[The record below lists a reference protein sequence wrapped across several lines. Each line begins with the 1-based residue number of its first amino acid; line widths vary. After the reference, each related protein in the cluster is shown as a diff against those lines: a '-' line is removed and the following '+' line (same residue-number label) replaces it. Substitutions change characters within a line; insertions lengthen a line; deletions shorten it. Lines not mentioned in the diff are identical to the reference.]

1 MKALVKELRAQG
13 ACFAMAGER
22 VGDAPCLAV
31 ADVGIANGTGPDVA
45 VESAGITLL
54 RGDPVGIVRAR
65 KLATATLRN
74 IKENL
79 FFAFCL
85 QRSRCAHRG
94 GDPLPLFRA
103 TPGPGDRRGDD

>member
-1 MKALVKELRAQG
+1 
-13 ACFAMAGER
+13 MAGER
-22 VGDAPCLAV
+22 GGDAPCLAV
-31 ADVGIANGTGPDVA
+31 ADVGIANGTGPHVA

-79 FFAFCL
+79 FFAFADSAAGVPIAEGIL
-85 QRSRCAHRG
+85 Y
-94 GDPLPLFRA
+94 PFFRA